1 MPDDASNRLYRNIE
15 PMNIKQA
22 ILFRIFVHKLGSMEF
37 IDKQIEDYALTHSQ
51 SESTILK
58 KINRETHAKVLQP
71 RMLSGHMQ
79 GNFLSMI
86 SHMIR
91 PAQILEIGT
100 YTGYSAVCL
109 AQGLKENGKL
119 HTIDVNEELEK
130 TVRGYFKETGLENR
144 ISYYIGDA
152 LSIIPSI
159 DEKFDLVFI
168 DADKKNYSN
177 YYDLVF
183 DKVNSGGF
191 IIADNVLWSGKVLD
205 LARNTDSDTLLIDA
219 YNKKIHEDPR
229 VEHMLLPL
237 RDGLMIARKR

>member
-1 MPDDASNRLYRNIE
+1 
-15 PMNIKQA
+15 
-22 ILFRIFVHKLGSMEF
+22 MEF
-37 IDKQIEDYALTHSQ
+37 IEKKIEDYALAHSQ
-51 SESTILK
+51 EESMILK
-58 KINRETHAKVLQP
+58 KISRETHAKVMQP

-79 GNFLSMI
+79 GNFLRMI
-86 SHMIR
+86 SQMIH
-91 PAQILEIGT
+91 PQQVLEIGT

-109 AQGLKENGKL
+109 AQGLQKNGKL

-130 TVRGYFKETGLENR
+130 TVRSYFKEAGMEAHIN
-144 ISYYIGDA
+144 YYIGDA
-152 LSIIPSI
+152 LNIIPSI

-183 DKVNSGGF
+183 EKVNSGGF

-205 LARNTDSDTLLIDA
+205 LEKNKDNDTLLIDA
-219 YNKKIHEDPR
+219 FNKKVHNDPR

-237 RDGLMIARKR
+237 RDGLMIARKI